1 MPNII
6 IITTHDTGRHFGCY
20 GVETVHTP
28 AIDAI
33 AEDGFKF
40 TRYFTTSPVCS
51 PSRGAMLTGRY
62 PQSNGL
68 IGLTHSPWN
77 WRFNEG
83 ECHLSHILRDAGY
96 HTALF
101 GLQHEASDL
110 DDLGF
115 EAVHSRRR
123 ATAPTV
129 ARALADFLRTDAA
142 SKTPFY
148 AQVGFFETHRPHDFG
163 DVEPDDS
170 KGVCVPPHLVDNET
184 ARRELA
190 LQQGA
195 IRRVDDAVQ
204 IITDALSESGLEDD
218 TALVFTVD
226 HGIEFPRAKFCC
238 YDPGIGVALLM
249 RWPGGG
255 VRGGIT
261 CDHLLSNVDFLP
273 TLMELIGQPIP
284 GNVEGSSFAQVF
296 ANPDAPP
303 VRDAVF
309 SIFYGS
315 DSRSI
320 RTDRYKLIRH
330 FSPRR
335 MIDAPI
341 DMAVL
346 PEAIIY
352 DFLGRS
358 LIDTPITATNPP
370 KPRIKQPVAQLYD
383 LENDPDEFDDVAR
396 NPEYREIYN
405 ALSRRLW
412 QWMEDVDD
420 PSLKSPL
427 PTPYYWEA
435 MADYRAPQPEP

>member
-83 ECHLSHILRDAGY
+83 ERHLSHILRDAGY

-101 GLQHEASDL
+101 GLQHEASNL
-110 DDLGF
+110 DELGF

-129 ARALADFLRTDAA
+129 ARALADFLRTAA
-142 SKTPFY
+142 AGKAPFY

-163 DVEPDDS
+163 DVEPDDTR
-170 KGVCVPPHLVDNET
+170 GVCVPPYLVDNET

-218 TALVFTVD
+218 TLLVFTVD
-226 HGIEFPRAKFCC
+226 HGVEFPRAKFCC

-284 GNVEGSSFAQVF
+284 GNVEGISFAQVF
-296 ANPDAPP
+296 ATADVPP

-320 RTDRYKLIRH
+320 RTDRYKFIRH

-335 MIDAPI
+335 MVDAPI

-346 PEAIIY
+346 PEAILY

-358 LIDTPITATNPP
+358 LIDTPVSATNPP
-370 KPRIKQPVAQLYD
+370 KPRVEQPVAQLYD
-383 LENDPDEFDDVAR
+383 LENDPNEFEDVAR
-396 NPEYREIYN
+396 NPEYR
-405 ALSRRLW
+405 AVHDTLSQRLW

-427 PTPYYWEA
+427 PTPHYWEA
-435 MADYRAPQPEP
+435 MADYRHPQLET